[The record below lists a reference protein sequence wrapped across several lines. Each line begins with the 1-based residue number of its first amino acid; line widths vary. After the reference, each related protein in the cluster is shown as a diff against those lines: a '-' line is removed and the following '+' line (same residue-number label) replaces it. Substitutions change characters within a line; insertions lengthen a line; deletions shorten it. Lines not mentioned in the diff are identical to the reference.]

1 LADTLAIVV
10 AAGRSSR
17 MGEGPKKQY
26 RLLAGRPVL
35 GRTLEVFEHAS
46 AVDGVVLVVAPG
58 EEDWCREEIVNRFG
72 FTKVAAVVPGGEVRR
87 DSVWAGLQALPPC
100 ALVLVHDGV
109 RPFVTARQIAA
120 VAEAAREYGAATLA
134 VPPKDTVKLGAP
146 PGVPVSTLPRENL
159 WLVQTPQAFRFDV
172 LIKAHRLARDR
183 GLAATDDTSLAE
195 AAGYEVR
202 MVPGAYTNIK
212 ITTPEDLTF
221 AEALLGG
228 GPVLVG
234 FGYDVHRLVDDRKL
248 ILGGVEVPHDRGLL
262 GHSDADVLVHAVMDA
277 LLGAAG
283 AGDIG
288 RWFPDDD
295 PAYRGISSMD
305 LLVRVAAFLR
315 ERGLE
320 TSNLDAVVVAEAPR
334 LSPFIPRMRDN
345 LASVLGVSPAAVNV
359 KATTTEGLG
368 FTGSGAGIA
377 AYAVAA
383 LRRIVLPGDRVL

>member
-1 LADTLAIVV
+1 MAETLAIVV

-17 MGEGPKKQY
+17 MGDGPKKQY

-35 GRTLEVFEHAS
+35 SRTLEVFEHAP

-58 EEDWCREEIVNRFG
+58 EEEWCRREIVSRFG
-72 FTKVAAVVPGGEVRR
+72 FTKVTAVAAGGEARR
-87 DSVWAGLQALPPC
+87 DSVWAGLQVVGSC

-109 RPFVTARQIAA
+109 RPFVTAEQVAA
-120 VAEAAREYGAATLA
+120 VAEAAREHGAATLA
-134 VPPKDTVKLGAP
+134 VPPKDTVKMSVS
-146 PGVPVSTLPRENL
+146 PGGSVSTLPREHL
-159 WLVQTPQAFRFDV
+159 WLVQTPQAFRRDV
-172 LIKAHRLARDR
+172 LVEAHRRAREQ
-183 GLAATDDTSLAE
+183 GLVGTDDTSLAE
-195 AAGYEVR
+195 AAGYRVR
-202 MVPGAYTNIK
+202 MVPGAYTNVK
-212 ITTPEDLTF
+212 ITTPEDLAF

-248 ILGGVEVPHDRGLL
+248 ILGGVEVPYHQGLS

-295 PAYRGISSMD
+295 PAYRGISSLD
-305 LLVRVAAFLR
+305 LLVRVAVFLR

-320 TSNLDAVVVAEAPR
+320 AANLDAVLVAQAPR
-334 LSPFIPRMRDN
+334 LSPFIPQMQDN
-345 LASVLGVSPAAVNV
+345 MARVLGVSPEVVNV

-377 AYAVAA
+377 AYAVTA
-383 LRRIVLPGDRVL
+383 LRRVVLPGGPVL

>member
-1 LADTLAIVV
+1 
-10 AAGRSSR
+10 

-35 GRTLEVFEHAS
+35 SRTLEAFEHAP

-58 EEDWCREEIVNRFG
+58 EEDWCRAEVVDRFG
-72 FTKVAAVVPGGEVRR
+72 LTKVAAVVPGGAARQ

-109 RPFVTARQIAA
+109 RPFVTARQIEA

-134 VPPKDTVKLGAP
+134 VPPKDTVKMSAP
-146 PGVPVSTLPRENL
+146 PGAPVSTLPRENL
-159 WLVQTPQAFRFDV
+159 WLVQTPQAFRFEV
-172 LIKAHRLARDR
+172 LAEAHRLARER

-212 ITTPEDLTF
+212 ITTLEDLAF

-234 FGYDVHRLVDDRKL
+234 FGYDVHRLVENRKL
-248 ILGGVEVPHDRGLL
+248 VLGGVDIPYDRGLL

-295 PAYRGISSMD
+295 PAYRGISSLD
-305 LLVRVAAFLR
+305 LLYQVAAFLR
-315 ERGLE
+315 ERDLAVA
-320 TSNLDAVVVAEAPR
+320 NLDAVVVAQAPR
-334 LSPFIPRMRDN
+334 LSPFIPQMQDN
-345 LASVLGVSPAAVNV
+345 MARVLDVSPAVVNV

-383 LRRIVLPGDRVL
+383 LRRVVPPGGRVL